1 MVSEEDGI
9 VDRTFQIFVRWRIG
23 ITSHIPTEREANGS
37 IGVCVS
43 HAVELFVRNPPTLPD
58 ELSVDGASERSDN
71 HLVDVVG
78 VNVLPLPALHSAVS
92 DGTASRE
99 NVNEVGRGREQSND
113 ALSECIL

>member
-1 MVSEEDGI
+1 MVSEEDGG
-9 VDRTFQIFVRWRIG
+9 VDGAFQIFVRWRIG
-23 ITSHIPTEREANGS
+23 ITSQFPPEREANGS

-43 HAVELFVRNPPTLPD
+43 HSVELFVRDPPTFPD
-58 ELSVDGASERSDN
+58 ELAVDGTEERSDN

-78 VNVLPLPALHSAVS
+78 VYVLPLPALHRAVS

-99 NVNEVGRGREQSND
+99 NINEVGRGRQQGDD